1 LRRFIAFALAFLVL
15 LATIPGSR
23 SIAAESAVA
32 GLTLD
37 YYLKA
42 MKDDHPEVTVTV
54 RGAPSGTTVLAL
66 QMQNFK
72 EIREA
77 FSDMRVASPGGQPLP
92 WRWSERGITVE
103 NAGARDFE
111 VRYTLNALQW
121 EGGAH
126 KSKTIF
132 FRDGY
137 LFFVAGEVLLMPDA
151 EPKGI
156 IVRFNLPPGNH
167 VYSNLPER
175 NGVFT
180 AETSLWGSL
189 RHDFPMAYFMGG
201 VPLYAVERTAP
212 WGDTYQIIR
221 FERDPINWSP
231 FWGTTPWEEA
241 DRYLATYQ
249 KYWDYIQQH
258 ILPPLPRHKV
268 LFADRDHDPAPGIND
283 VGINTDWY
291 HFIQYWGRDMD
302 ADVVHHIVHAWS
314 FWSTNTKL
322 AFNFDPLG
330 ALFREGLPTY
340 YEHTL
345 PAIVSGWDWAPG
357 KLFEFWVLD
366 QRGRGSGIQ
375 QNYYHQTYNQS
386 GLRVY
391 LLDQYVRRTTGKD
404 LSALTRALWDEV
416 KDLKAPANISDDQIR
431 HAFAGVV
438 GSQNVSVI
446 DQIAARSEFSR
457 ADFAELEPAFRRYVD
472 HWAQERFWDNPLL
485 FAIYLEMAATRGDT
499 WPHYATNP
507 IEIQTMAQE
516 AMRQFKQA
524 LAPRAG
530 DTLSRAD
537 VLSAL
542 SEVTGQ
548 EHSGFF
554 EFWADLGYGL
564 DPSSLLPLSTWKPD
578 GYDESELFVLHN
590 VGGTLRT
597 EHYLSGLPQQA
608 TAVLDEAAPTDTI
621 EIEVAL
627 RSLEG
632 FPPVAEA
639 ERALSGSNV
648 KFQGSYEH
656 QHRNLYQ
663 VGGTFTVRTDDPERR
678 RFSFTLNL
686 PTFAS
691 HPRFSVIT
699 GRDANGEVT
708 WNSRYPY
715 PPALYFLHSFDPIP
729 VAATVDGDSLHLG
742 SVPLSS
748 AYFEVAGQK
757 TGPGETVILPAG
769 AQGNLPV
776 DLYDQYGFLRGR
788 QTVSRAE
795 LPPLPEPAPSSASTM
810 SPPDRPISIIL
821 DGQPITFDVPPV
833 QVNGRLLVPVR
844 ALGEALGAKVDWDE
858 ATQTAVLSRGE
869 TVIRLTLGQAW
880 ADVSGRII
888 PLDAPPEQRGGR
900 VLVPLRFIA
909 EALDLNVGW
918 DEATRTASL
927 VTE

>member
-1 LRRFIAFALAFLVL
+1 MMRPMALVLAFLIL
-15 LATIPGSR
+15 LTAIPGSR
-23 SIAAESAVA
+23 SSAAERAIA

-37 YYLKA
+37 YSLKA
-42 MKDDHPEVTVTV
+42 LKDDHPEVTLTV
-54 RGAPSGTTVLAL
+54 KGAPSGTTVLAL

-77 FSDMRVASPGGQPLP
+77 FSDVRATSPGGQPLP
-92 WRWSERGITVE
+92 WRWSERGISVE
-103 NAGARDFE
+103 NAGVRDFE
-111 VRYTLNALQW
+111 VRYTLNALMW

-151 EPKGI
+151 DPKGI
-156 IVRFNLPPGNH
+156 TVRFALPPGNQMF
-167 VYSNLPER
+167 SNLPEQ

-189 RHDFPMAYFMGG
+189 RYDFPMAYFMGG
-201 VPLYAVERTAP
+201 VPLYAVERTSP
-212 WGDTYQIIR
+212 WGDKYQIIR

-241 DRYLATYQ
+241 DLYLATYQ

-268 LFADRDHDPAPGIND
+268 LFADRDHNPGPGING

-302 ADVVHHIVHAWS
+302 ADVVHHIIHAWS
-314 FWSTNTKL
+314 FWSINTKL
-322 AFNFDPLG
+322 AFNFDSLG

-345 PAIVSGWDWAPG
+345 PPIVSGWDWAPG

-391 LLDQYVRRTTGKD
+391 LLDQYIRRTTNKD

-416 KDLKAPANISDDQIR
+416 KDQKAPATISADQIR
-431 HAFAGVV
+431 HAFASVV

-457 ADFAELEPAFRRYVD
+457 ADFVELEPAFRRYVD
-472 HWAQERFWDNPLL
+472 HWAQERFWDKPLL
-485 FAIYLEMAATRGDT
+485 FAVYLEMAATRGDT

-507 IEIQTMAQE
+507 MQMQGMAME
-516 AMRQFKQA
+516 AMRQFQQA
-524 LAPRAG
+524 LASRAG
-530 DTLSRAD
+530 ETLSRD
-537 VLSAL
+537 ELLTAL

-548 EHSGFF
+548 QHSGFF
-554 EFWADLGYGL
+554 EFWSSLGYEL
-564 DPSSLLPLSTWKPD
+564 DPNSLLPLSTMD
-578 GYDESELFVLHN
+578 RYAESDLYVLHN
-590 VGGTLRT
+590 VGGTLQT
-597 EHYLSGLPQQA
+597 EHYLSGLSQQA
-608 TAVLDEAAPTDTI
+608 MALLDDAAPTDTI

-627 RSLEG
+627 RSFDGL
-632 FPPVAEA
+632 PPVAEV
-639 ERALSGSNV
+639 ERALSGPNV
-648 KFQGSYEH
+648 KFQWSHAH
-656 QHRNLYQ
+656 QHRNIYQ
-663 VGGTFTVRTDDPERR
+663 VSGLFTVRTNDPERR

-686 PTFAS
+686 PAFSS

-699 GRDANGEVT
+699 GRDANGEAN

-715 PPALYFLHSFDPIP
+715 PPELYFLHSFDPIP
-729 VAATVDGDSLHLG
+729 FTAALDGDSLHLG
-742 SVPLSS
+742 SVPLPN
-748 AYFEVAGQK
+748 AYFQVIGLKAV
-757 TGPGETVILPAG
+757 PGETVTLPAG
-769 AQGNLPV
+769 SHGDLPV

-788 QTVSRAE
+788 QTVARPE
-795 LPPLPEPAPSSASTM
+795 LPSSPELAPSPAPAPS
-810 SPPDRPISIIL
+810 PQDRPISITL
-821 DGQPITFDVPPV
+821 NGRPITFDVPPV
-833 QVNGRLLVPVR
+833 RVNGRLLVPVR
-844 ALGEALGAKVDWDE
+844 ALGEALGAQVYWDE
-858 ATQTAVLSRGE
+858 AAQTAVLIRGE
-869 TVIRLTLGQAW
+869 AVIRLTLGQAR
-880 ADVSGRII
+880 AEVSGRIV
-888 PLDAPPEQRGGR
+888 PLDAPPELRGGR
-900 VLVPLRFIA
+900 VLAPLRFVA
-909 EALDLNVGW
+909 EALDLNVHW
-918 DEATRTASL
+918 DDGTQTASL
-927 VTE
+927 ATK